1 MDDKDFSFRL
11 FLAFRTFI
19 RHPSKFTVQPMRIA
33 LLSSEV
39 VPFAKTGGLADV
51 AGALPKALGEHDV
64 DARVIL
70 PLYQQIGRSLLNDSV
85 VEDVPVQWRG
95 QIISTRVYQ
104 SDAASAPAYLIDAPE
119 YFSKPSIYG
128 YSNDH
133 ERFAFFSRAAL
144 ALIKHLDWQPDVVHG
159 NDWPCGFA
167 MMELRARRRYDEF
180 FGSIKTLFSIHNL
193 AYQGAFDP
201 NDLWWLGFG
210 ESPDKGDFMLKGAA
224 SALKAGLIAAD
235 ALSTVSRR
243 YSQEIQTAEHGSG
256 LDWLLRGRR
265 DRLAGITNGVDYD
278 IWNPETD
285 PHIAANFSAAD
296 LSGKLTCKLELLHR
310 FGLPEEPERPIIAI
324 ISRLVTQKGYDLI
337 RQLAGEILQTG
348 SFFIALGAGAKEYED
363 FLQRW
368 HDSARQRVGIYKG
381 YAGEPLA
388 HQIEAGADMFLMPS
402 YYEPCGLNQMYS
414 MRYATVPIVRATG
427 GLDDTVEDFAPSR
440 GTGTG
445 FKFHDYNAGALLE
458 KIREALY
465 FYGQPD
471 QWRKIQLNG
480 MAMDNSWDAVA
491 EKYVRLYQE
500 IIDLDSKQQTAN
512 S

>member
-1 MDDKDFSFRL
+1 
-11 FLAFRTFI
+11 
-19 RHPSKFTVQPMRIA
+19 MRIA
-33 LLSSEV
+33 MLSSEV

-51 AGALPKALGEHDV
+51 AGALPKALGKHDV

-70 PLYQQIGRSLLNDSV
+70 PLYQQIDRSLLNDSV
-85 VEDVPVQWRG
+85 IEDVPVQWRG
-95 QIISTRVYQ
+95 QIRPTRAYQ
-104 SDAASAPAYLIDAPE
+104 SNAAGAPAYLIDAPE
-119 YFSKPSIYG
+119 HFGKPSIYG

-167 MMELRARRRYDEF
+167 MMEVRARRRYDEF
-180 FGSIKTLFSIHNL
+180 FRGIKTLFSIHNL

-210 ESPDKGDFMLKGAA
+210 DPPDKDDFMIKGTA
-224 SALKAGLIAAD
+224 SALKAGLIGAY

-243 YSQEIQTAEHGSG
+243 YAEEIQTPEHGSG
-256 LDWLLRGRR
+256 LDWLLRARR

-278 IWNPETD
+278 LWNPETD

-296 LSGKLTCKLELLHR
+296 LSGKLACKLDLLRR
-310 FGLPEEPERPIIAI
+310 FGLPAEPERPIIAI
-324 ISRLVTQKGYDLI
+324 ISRLVAQKGYDLI
-337 RQLAGEILQTG
+337 RQLNGAIVQTG
-348 SFFIALGAGAKEYED
+348 SFFIALGAGAQEYED

-368 HDSARQRVGIYKG
+368 HDSAPRQVGIYKG

-414 MRYATVPIVRATG
+414 MRYATVPVVRATG
-427 GLDDTVEDFAPSR
+427 GLDDTVENFDPSR
-440 GTGTG
+440 GTGNG
-445 FKFHDYNAGALLE
+445 FKFHEYNAGALLE

-465 FYGQPD
+465 FYSQPD
-471 QWRKIQLNG
+471 EWRKIQLNG
-480 MAMDNSWDAVA
+480 MARDNSWEAA
-491 EKYVRLYQE
+491 AQKYIQLYQE
-500 IIDLDSKQQTAN
+500 IIQLQ
-512 S
+512 